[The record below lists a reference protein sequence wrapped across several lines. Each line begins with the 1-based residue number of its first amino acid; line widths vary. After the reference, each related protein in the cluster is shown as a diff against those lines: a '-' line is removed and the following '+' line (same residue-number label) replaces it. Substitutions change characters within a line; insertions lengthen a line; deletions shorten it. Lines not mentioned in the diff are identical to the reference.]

1 VRTQEKLHQ
10 QAIVE
15 MQEASESLARSIVSV
30 KNRKDLRAQHFLN
43 DKGRLPPPVV
53 GQVVT
58 LFQQEKIDKFGI
70 SRQSAGIEIQAPNG
84 AKIVSIS
91 EGEVIFSGYLRGYGN
106 TVIVHHGFQYYTVTS
121 RIEKILV
128 VKGQVVG
135 KKETI
140 GIVGDTATLFDEGLY
155 FEIRHGDV
163 SLDPL
168 SWLEPDNL

>member
-1 VRTQEKLHQ
+1 
-10 QAIVE
+10 
-15 MQEASESLARSIVSV
+15 
-30 KNRKDLRAQHFLN
+30 
-43 DKGRLPPPVV
+43 
-53 GQVVT
+53 
-58 LFQQEKIDKFGI
+58 
-70 SRQSAGIEIQAPNG
+70 
-84 AKIVSIS
+84 
-91 EGEVIFSGYLRGYGN
+91 
-106 TVIVHHGFQYYTVTS
+106 VTS